1 MSMESDL
8 VTLLKSLCARTYP
21 DIAPEETATPYITWQ
36 GLGGESLRYVEG
48 SAANRR
54 NTLMQ
59 INVWSATR
67 LEALTLIRQIEDALC
82 VSAAFTAKPR
92 GEPMST
98 YESDTLLYG
107 CIQRYEI
114 WSIR

>member
-8 VTLLKSLCARTYP
+8 VTLLKTICTRTYP
-21 DIAPEETATPYITWQ
+21 DIAPEGAATPYITWQ
-36 GLGGESLRYVEG
+36 GIGGESLRYVEG
-48 SAANRR
+48 SAADRR

-82 VSAAFTAKPR
+82 VTGAFTAKPQ
-92 GEPMST
+92 GEPLST
-98 YESDTLLYG
+98 MEPDTNLYG
-107 CIQRYEI
+107 CIPRFEI
-114 WSIR
+114 WSTR

>member
-36 GLGGESLRYVEG
+36 GLGGESLRYIEG
-48 SAANRR
+48 SAADRR

-82 VSAAFTAKPR
+82 ASSAFTAKPQ
-92 GEPMST
+92 GEPLST
-98 YESDTLLYG
+98 MEPDTRLYG
-107 CIQRYEI
+107 CIQRFEI
-114 WSIR
+114 WSTR